1 MLIGT
6 NGRYA
11 IRRNLILLSDF
22 VCPVVAVGHSLVF
35 VGDYSLG
42 QFEWGT
48 SEERDRCTGMARVVP
63 KIEMVIIC
71 KGPEGREGTAA
82 ETREKVARLNHKKEG
97 NDVVW
102 SIDMPC

>member
-1 MLIGT
+1 M
-6 NGRYA
+6 
-11 IRRNLILLSDF
+11 
-22 VCPVVAVGHSLVF
+22 GHSLVF

-48 SEERDRCTGMARVVP
+48 SEERDRCTGLARVVP

-71 KGPEGREGTAA
+71 KGREGRDGTAA
-82 ETREKVARLNHKKEG
+82 ETRGKVARLNHKKEG